1 MLSELIKWIVETV
14 SVLGY
19 PGIFIMMTLESSFF
33 PFPSEVVMI
42 PAGYLVYKG
51 EMNPMIVMLMAI
63 SGSLFGA
70 YINYYLASY
79 LGKPFLIKYG
89 KIFGI
94 NEKSLQKLDSFF
106 IKHGSISTFIGR
118 LLPGIRQYISF
129 PAGLSKM
136 DIKKFSLFT
145 ALGAGIWCFILL
157 IIGYLVGNNEK
168 LIKEYSNIALI
179 IVGICSVILIVGYVL
194 YQKRKMKNENNN

>member
-1 MLSELIKWIVETV
+1 MLSEIIKWIVDTV

-42 PAGYLVYKG
+42 PAGYLVHKG
-51 EMNPMIVMLMAI
+51 EMNAFIVMITAI

-70 YINYYLASY
+70 FINYWLACY

-89 KIFGI
+89 RIFGI

-145 ALGAGIWCFILL
+145 ALGAGIWCLILL
-157 IIGYLVGNNEK
+157 IIGYLVGNNEE
-168 LIKEYSNIALI
+168 LIKEYSHIALI
-179 IVGICSVILIVGYVL
+179 IIGVCSVLLIVGYVL
-194 YQKRKMKNENNN
+194 YQKRKKE